1 MDYAMGVQGAVKRR
15 EVGEGDREEVEKE
28 EVEKE

>member
-1 MDYAMGVQGAVKRR
+1 MDSAMEAQGEVKRR

-28 EVEKE
+28 AAEKE